1 MSEKLIFRSLSDIDH
16 RAKPSDIEMLIIIM
30 SESKDGVRL
39 IDLGFFSE
47 GLTETVG
54 VTLTGFKADS
64 FGQLKILQEST
75 QSLAFSNGT
84 TC

>member
-39 IDLGFFSE
+39 IDLGFFPR
-47 GLTETVG
+47 G
-54 VTLTGFKADS
+54 
-64 FGQLKILQEST
+64 
-75 QSLAFSNGT
+75 
-84 TC
+84 